1 MTWLWRVQVQPWM
14 VRFSAVLAIIMSS
27 LLLWS
32 EISFRSTEPVLSI
45 YALMVQHEGAS
56 LNYVGLEFV
65 TFVTLLYLCLCT
77 YSPIFRIRLF
87 DFYYLVPNQQTDS
100 SSMLFSAMMMSRL
113 TAPLCLNFLGMTHMD
128 SHISNR
134 TEIYK
139 PRDRNVT
146 LLQQETAFTTV
157 QGHMDLFTQVN
168 SYYSI
173 VVVVVGVCV
182 LLRVGNRIL
191 SLCGVQRFVDADEDT
206 QEMVTEGK
214 ALVQRERRRREYGN
228 TLWLF
233 SSSSSSS
240 SSFCACTPLLSTTC

>member
-1 MTWLWRVQVQPWM
+1 
-14 VRFSAVLAIIMSS
+14 
-27 LLLWS
+27 
-32 EISFRSTEPVLSI
+32 
-45 YALMVQHEGAS
+45 
-56 LNYVGLEFV
+56 
-65 TFVTLLYLCLCT
+65 
-77 YSPIFRIRLF
+77 
-87 DFYYLVPNQQTDS
+87 
-100 SSMLFSAMMMSRL
+100 
-113 TAPLCLNFLGMTHMD
+113 MD

-168 SYYSI
+168 AYYSI